1 MNVTKTLW
9 ASIYFLFQS
18 PKLSGESCF
27 ALSLNYPRICKEH
40 SFKQVTDNFQ
50 RRALLWKIVET
61 LKKSIFSFTIKNLV
75 NKGIPYFLI
84 ITGTKLEGEEGG
96 PWKKVL

>member
-9 ASIYFLFQS
+9 TSIYFLFQS
-18 PKLSGESCF
+18 PKRSGESCF
-27 ALSLNYPRICKEH
+27 PLSLNYPRICEEC

-84 ITGTKLEGEEGG
+84 ITGAKLEGEKGG